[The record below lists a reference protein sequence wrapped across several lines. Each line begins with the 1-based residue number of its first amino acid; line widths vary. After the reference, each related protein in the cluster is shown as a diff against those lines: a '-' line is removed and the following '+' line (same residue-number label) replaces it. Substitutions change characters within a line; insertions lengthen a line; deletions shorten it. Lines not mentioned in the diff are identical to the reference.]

1 MRIVLDTNVLVSGI
15 FWGGAPLKI
24 LDHWVSG
31 ALDIVLTPEILD
43 EYVRVINELGG
54 KKPAIAA
61 QWVNLLTLYPIIIKK
76 CVSLSLS
83 RDPDDDKFLECA
95 VSGNADCIISGD
107 DDLLALKHIHTIP
120 ILKPAAFIVRFL
132 RSS

>member
-31 ALDIVLTPEILD
+31 DLDIVIMPEILD
-43 EYVRVINELGG
+43 EYVRVINELAC
-54 KKPAIAA
+54 KKPALVER
-61 QWVNLLTLYPIIIKK
+61 WVALLTRYPITIKK
-76 CVSLSLS
+76 RVSISLS

-95 VSGNADCIISGD
+95 VSGNVDCIVSGD

-120 ILKPAAFIVRFL
+120 ILKPSAFIASFIR
-132 RSS
+132 

>member
-1 MRIVLDTNVLVSGI
+1 MRIILDTNVLVSGI

-31 ALDIVLTPEILD
+31 NLDIVISPEILD

-54 KKPAIAA
+54 KQPSLAA
-61 QWVNLLTLYPIIIKK
+61 QWVDLLTTYPVIIKK
-76 CVSLSLS
+76 RVSLSLS

-95 VSGNADCIISGD
+95 VSGSADCIVSGD

-120 ILKPAAFIVRFL
+120 ILKPAAFISRFF